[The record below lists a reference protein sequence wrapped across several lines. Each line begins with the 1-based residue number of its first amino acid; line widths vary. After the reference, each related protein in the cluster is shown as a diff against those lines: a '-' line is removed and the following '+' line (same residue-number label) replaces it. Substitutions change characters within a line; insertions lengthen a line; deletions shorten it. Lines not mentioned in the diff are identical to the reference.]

1 LVPVRP
7 VREKRLVGI
16 SRSLPMLGRICSN
29 EHNGARRHDLDQA
42 FRVCMNRPV
51 AVSLRLSC
59 VLICALLFGCAE
71 TVKTFYL
78 PKAVIHPE
86 FDKRY
91 TVWNGER
98 VEINWAPTLRVESSK
113 YLARYDRALLA
124 NSIHQIG
131 LRHEYK
137 IAGKG
142 TPLVVYTKNPKQ
154 TPEERHYPTSGITLG
169 ITAVKEARPGQVPL
183 LKIYDSFDPVVVRSA
198 AGPDP
203 IAANYTATLA
213 VLYSHARK
221 VARSSF
227 ESFIRPDDPRFAT
240 GVYLIHPYDP
250 NKIPILFVHGLLGT
264 PLSWQNLTNDLC
276 SDPKV
281 LEHYQPW
288 FFLYPTGQ
296 PMLESAAQLREDL
309 QATQRLF
316 DPSGNAI
323 ASHHVVVV
331 AHSMGGLLTHTLVSD
346 SGDALWNV
354 FATKPLNSLRLPADV
369 KDLVLRYFFFRHQP
383 SIDRVIFL
391 SVPHR
396 GSILAG
402 GIVGGIGNRIIE
414 PSKAPTRVLKDLA
427 AQYPG
432 LLDPYY
438 ARVSASGGPTSLV
451 SITPNP
457 LLNRLANLPVKVPF
471 HSIIGHLGPIEGPGS
486 TDGLVDYHSSHLEGA
501 ESEKIVPAGHYLMD
515 HPETVAEIK
524 RILEKNIARGRRSFK
539 RARHACV
546 PDRLGALDGR
556 SPSFLRSNRKRR
568 TCSCSRARSPRLQ
581 DCCYRVFVSSSL
593 YNSCDVDGPHDTVVE
608 RTGTTLGIAGAWSIK
623 GNPALGIVRCLSE
636 SCGKEVGFSW
646 ELGLFA
652 R

>member
-1 LVPVRP
+1 MTR
-7 VREKRLVGI
+7 RWI
-16 SRSLPMLGRICSN
+16 SLS
-29 EHNGARRHDLDQA
+29 
-42 FRVCMNRPV
+42 VCMNLP
-51 AVSLRLSC
+51 AAISLRLSC
-59 VLICALLFGCAE
+59 VLICALFFGCAE

-78 PKAVIHPE
+78 PNAVIHPE
-86 FDKRY
+86 FDNRY
-91 TVWNGER
+91 TIWNGER
-98 VEINWAPTLRVESSK
+98 VEVNWTPTLREESSK
-113 YLARYDRALLA
+113 YLAGHNRVLLA

-137 IAGKG
+137 MAGNG

-154 TPEERHYPTSGITLG
+154 TPKEQHYPTSGITLG
-169 ITAVKEARPGQVPL
+169 ITAIKETRPGQVPL
-183 LKIYDSFDPVVVRSA
+183 LKLYDTFDPFVVRSA

-203 IAANYTATLA
+203 IAADYTATLA
-213 VLYSHARK
+213 VLYSRAQK
-221 VARSSF
+221 VAGSSF
-227 ESFIRPDDPRFAT
+227 ASFIRPDDPRFAT

-316 DPSGNAI
+316 DPSGIAI
-323 ASHHVVVV
+323 ASRHVVVV
-331 AHSMGGLLTHTLVSD
+331 AHSMGGLLSHTLVSD

-354 FATKPLNSLRLPADV
+354 FATKPLNSLKLTAED
-369 KDLVLRYFFFRHQP
+369 KDLILKYFFFRHQP

-396 GSILAG
+396 GSVLAG
-402 GIVGGIGNRIIE
+402 GLVGSIGNRIIE

-451 SITPNP
+451 SIAPNP
-457 LLNRLANLPVKVPF
+457 LLNALVKLPIKVPF
-471 HSIIGHLGPIEGPGS
+471 HSIIGHIGPIAGPGS
-486 TDGLVDYHSSHLEGA
+486 TDGLVEYNSSHLEGA
-501 ESEKIVPAGHYLMD
+501 ESEKIIPAGHYLMA
-515 HPETVAEIK
+515 HPATVAEIK
-524 RILEKNIARGRRSFK
+524 RILEENIAQGRRSLK
-539 RARHACV
+539 PAA
-546 PDRLGALDGR
+546 
-556 SPSFLRSNRKRR
+556 
-568 TCSCSRARSPRLQ
+568 
-581 DCCYRVFVSSSL
+581 
-593 YNSCDVDGPHDTVVE
+593 
-608 RTGTTLGIAGAWSIK
+608 TLASQTDS
-623 GNPALGIVRCLSE
+623 VH
-636 SCGKEVGFSW
+636 
-646 ELGLFA
+646 
-652 R
+652 